1 MAELLTA
8 ASAWTHDEQKPLG
21 VDLRIEAPESLSWY
35 QAHADDSLRLL
46 QAAGLPLDATIIDVG
61 GGASTLVD
69 DLLNLGYQRI
79 TVLDLSSAAL
89 AVTRERLGARAAAVQ
104 WLEADILT
112 ATLPDHA
119 YDVWHDRAVFHF
131 LTSPADQQAYVRA
144 VLQALK
150 PGGTLL
156 LATFAEDGPTTCS
169 ALPVVRYSPE
179 RLQETLGTTFRLLD
193 HGWFRH
199 RTPSGAEQ
207 HFLSCRFQR
216 TSPSFA

>member
-1 MAELLTA
+1 MTSKNHWESIY
-8 ASAWTHDEQKPLG
+8 ASK
-21 VDLRIEAPESLSWY
+21 APESLSWY

-46 QAAGLPLDATIIDVG
+46 QAAGLPLDAAIIDVG

-79 TVLDLSSAAL
+79 TVLDLSGTAL
-89 AVTRERLGARAAAVQ
+89 VVNRERLGARAAAVQ

-119 YDVWHDRAVFHF
+119 YDVWH
-131 LTSPADQQAYVRA
+131 VRA
-144 VLQALK
+144 LLQALK

-156 LATFAEDGPTTCS
+156 LATFAEDGPATCS
-169 ALPVVRYSPE
+169 GLPVVRYSPE
-179 RLQETLGTTFRLLD
+179 RLQETLGSALLLLN
-193 HGWFRH
+193 HGWFCR
-199 RTPSGAEQ
+199 RTPGGAEQ

>member
-1 MAELLTA
+1 MTSKNHWESIY
-8 ASAWTHDEQKPLG
+8 ASK
-21 VDLRIEAPESLSWY
+21 APESLSWY

-46 QAAGLPLDATIIDVG
+46 QAAGLPLDAAIIDVG

-69 DLLNLGYQRI
+69 DLLKLGYQRI
-79 TVLDLSSAAL
+79 TVLDLSGTAL
-89 AVTRERLGARAAAVQ
+89 VVNRERLGARAAAVQ

-119 YDVWHDRAVFHF
+119 YDVWH
-131 LTSPADQQAYVRA
+131 VRA
-144 VLQALK
+144 LLQALK

-156 LATFAEDGPTTCS
+156 LATFAEDGPATCS
-169 ALPVVRYSPE
+169 GLPVVLYSPE
-179 RLQETLGTTFRLLD
+179 RLQETFGTAFSLLGYELFS
-193 HGWFRH
+193 H
-199 RTPSGAEQ
+199 RTPGGAEQ

>member
-1 MAELLTA
+1 MTSKNHWESIY
-8 ASAWTHDEQKPLG
+8 ASK
-21 VDLRIEAPESLSWY
+21 APVSLSWY
-35 QAHADDSLRLL
+35 QAHADDSFRLL
-46 QAAGLPLDATIIDVG
+46 QAAGLPLDAAIIDVG

-112 ATLPDHA
+112 ATLPEHA

-169 ALPVVRYSPE
+169 GLPVVRYSPE
-179 RLQETLGTTFRLLD
+179 RLQESLGTAFRLLD
-193 HGWFRH
+193 HGWLRH
-199 RTPSGAEQ
+199 RTPGGAEQ

-216 TSPSFA
+216 TSPSFASEPVRLRW

>member
-1 MAELLTA
+1 MWA
-8 ASAWTHDEQKPLG
+8 A
-21 VDLRIEAPESLSWY
+21 
-35 QAHADDSLRLL
+35 
-46 QAAGLPLDATIIDVG
+46 
-61 GGASTLVD
+61 GASTLVD

-79 TVLDLSSAAL
+79 TVLDLSGAAL
-89 AVTRERLGARAAAVQ
+89 AVTRERLGARAAAGQ

-112 ATLPDHA
+112 ATLPAHA

-169 ALPVVRYSPE
+169 GLPVVRYSPE
-179 RLQETLGTTFRLLD
+179 RLQETLGTAFFLLG
-193 HGWFRH
+193 HEQLQ
-199 RTPSGAEQ
+199 PSHTRRRGAT
-207 HFLSCRFQR
+207 LSVLSIPADF
-216 TSPSFA
+216 PIVL

>member
-1 MAELLTA
+1 MTSKNHWETIYAT
-8 ASAWTHDEQKPLG
+8 K
-21 VDLRIEAPESLSWY
+21 APESLSWY
-35 QAHADDSLRLL
+35 EANADDSLRLL
-46 QAAGLPLDATIIDVG
+46 QAAGLPLDAAIIDVG

-79 TVLDLSSAAL
+79 TVLDLSGAAL
-89 AVTRERLGARAAAVQ
+89 AVSRERLGARAAAGQ

-112 ATLPDHA
+112 ATLPAHA

-169 ALPVVRYSPE
+169 GLPVVRYSPE
-179 RLQETLGTTFRLLD
+179 RLQETLGTAFFLLG
-193 HGWFRH
+193 HEQFSH
-199 RTPSGAEQ
+199 RTPGGAEQ

-216 TSPSFA
+216 TSP

>member
-1 MAELLTA
+1 MTSKKHWETIY
-8 ASAWTHDEQKPLG
+8 ASK
-21 VDLRIEAPESLSWY
+21 APESLSWY

-46 QAAGLPLDATIIDVG
+46 QAVGLPLDVAIIDVG

-69 DLLNLGYQRI
+69 ELLNLGYQRI

-89 AVTRERLGARAAAVQ
+89 ALTRERLGARAAAVQ

-112 ATLPDHA
+112 ATLPEHA

-131 LTSPADQQAYVRA
+131 LTRPADQQDYVRA
-144 VLQALK
+144 VLQTLK
-150 PGGTLL
+150 PVGTLL
-156 LATFAEDGPTTCS
+156 LATFPEDGPTTCS
-169 ALPVVRYSPE
+169 GLAVVRYSPE
-179 RLQETLGTTFRLLD
+179 RLQESLGTALRLLN
-193 HGWFRH
+193 HGWLCH
-199 RTPSGAEQ
+199 RTPGGAEQ

>member
-1 MAELLTA
+1 MTSKNHWESIY
-8 ASAWTHDEQKPLG
+8 ASK
-21 VDLRIEAPESLSWY
+21 APESLSWY

-46 QAAGLPLDATIIDVG
+46 QAAGLPLDAAIIDVG

-69 DLLNLGYQRI
+69 DLLKLGYQRI
-79 TVLDLSSAAL
+79 TVLDLSGTAL
-89 AVTRERLGARAAAVQ
+89 VVNRERLGARAAAVQ

-119 YDVWHDRAVFHF
+119 YDVWH
-131 LTSPADQQAYVRA
+131 VRA
-144 VLQALK
+144 LLQALK

-156 LATFAEDGPTTCS
+156 LATFAEGGPTTCS
-169 ALPVVRYSPE
+169 GLPVVRYSPE
-179 RLQETLGTTFRLLD
+179 RLQETLGSALLLLN
-193 HGWFRH
+193 HGWFCR
-199 RTPSGAEQ
+199 RTPGGAEQ

>member
-1 MAELLTA
+1 MTSKKHWETIYAT
-8 ASAWTHDEQKPLG
+8 K
-21 VDLRIEAPESLSWY
+21 APESLSWY
-35 QAHADDSLRLL
+35 QAHADDSLQLL
-46 QAAGLPLDATIIDVG
+46 QAAGLPLDAAIIDVG

-79 TVLDLSSAAL
+79 TVLDLSGTAL
-89 AVTRERLGARAAAVQ
+89 AVTKERLGARAAAVQ

-112 ATLPDHA
+112 ATLPDAA

-131 LTSPADQQAYVRA
+131 LTSPADQQAYVQA

-169 ALPVVRYSPE
+169 GLPVVRYSPE
-179 RLQETLGTTFRLLD
+179 RLLETLGTAFSLLS
-193 HGWFRH
+193 HERFRH
-199 RTPSGAEQ
+199 RTPGGAEQ
-207 HFLSCRFQR
+207 HFLSCRFQL
-216 TSPSFA
+216 TSP

>member
-1 MAELLTA
+1 MTHSGCFRLPAYHWMRRSSMWA
-8 ASAWTHDEQKPLG
+8 A
-21 VDLRIEAPESLSWY
+21 
-35 QAHADDSLRLL
+35 
-46 QAAGLPLDATIIDVG
+46 
-61 GGASTLVD
+61 GASTLVD

-79 TVLDLSSAAL
+79 TVLDLSGAAL
-89 AVTRERLGARAAAVQ
+89 AVTRERLGARAAAGQ

-112 ATLPDHA
+112 ATLPAHA

-169 ALPVVRYSPE
+169 GLPVVRYSPE
-179 RLQETLGTTFRLLD
+179 RLQETLGTAFFLLG
-193 HGWFRH
+193 HEQLQ
-199 RTPSGAEQ
+199 PSHTRRRGAT
-207 HFLSCRFQR
+207 LSVLSIPADF
-216 TSPSFA
+216 PIVL

>member
-1 MAELLTA
+1 MTSKNHWESIY
-8 ASAWTHDEQKPLG
+8 ASK
-21 VDLRIEAPESLSWY
+21 APESLSWY

-46 QAAGLPLDATIIDVG
+46 QAAGLPLDAAIIDVG

-79 TVLDLSSAAL
+79 TVLDLSGTAL
-89 AVTRERLGARAAAVQ
+89 VVNRERLGARAAAVQ

-112 ATLPDHA
+112 VTLPHHA
-119 YDVWHDRAVFHF
+119 YDVWH
-131 LTSPADQQAYVRA
+131 VRA
-144 VLQALK
+144 LLQALK

-156 LATFAEDGPTTCS
+156 LATFAEDGPATCS
-169 ALPVVRYSPE
+169 GLPVVRYSPE
-179 RLQETLGTTFRLLD
+179 RLQETLGTAFSLL
-193 HGWFRH
+193 GYELFSH
-199 RTPSGAEQ
+199 RTPGGAEQ

>member
-1 MAELLTA
+1 MTSKNHWESIY
-8 ASAWTHDEQKPLG
+8 ASK
-21 VDLRIEAPESLSWY
+21 APESLSWY

-46 QAAGLPLDATIIDVG
+46 QAAGLPLDAAIIDVG

-79 TVLDLSSAAL
+79 TVLDLSGTAL
-89 AVTRERLGARAAAVQ
+89 VVNRERLGARAAAVQ

-119 YDVWHDRAVFHF
+119 YDVWH
-131 LTSPADQQAYVRA
+131 VRA
-144 VLQALK
+144 LLQALK

-156 LATFAEDGPTTCS
+156 LATFAEDGPATCS
-169 ALPVVRYSPE
+169 GLPVVRYSPE
-179 RLQETLGTTFRLLD
+179 RLQETLGTAFSLL
-193 HGWFRH
+193 GYELFSH
-199 RTPSGAEQ
+199 RTPGGAEQ

>member
-1 MAELLTA
+1 MTSKNHWESIY
-8 ASAWTHDEQKPLG
+8 ASK
-21 VDLRIEAPESLSWY
+21 APESLSWY

-46 QAAGLPLDATIIDVG
+46 QAAGLPLDAAIIDVG

-69 DLLNLGYQRI
+69 DLLKLGYQRI
-79 TVLDLSSAAL
+79 TVLDLSGTAL
-89 AVTRERLGARAAAVQ
+89 VVNRERLGARAAAVQ

-119 YDVWHDRAVFHF
+119 YDVWH
-131 LTSPADQQAYVRA
+131 VRA
-144 VLQALK
+144 LLQALK

-156 LATFAEDGPTTCS
+156 LATFAEDGPATCS
-169 ALPVVRYSPE
+169 GLPVVRYSPE
-179 RLQETLGTTFRLLD
+179 RLQETLGTAFSLL
-193 HGWFRH
+193 GYELFSH
-199 RTPSGAEQ
+199 RTPGGAEQ

>member
-1 MAELLTA
+1 MTSKKHWETIYAT
-8 ASAWTHDEQKPLG
+8 K
-21 VDLRIEAPESLSWY
+21 APESLSWY

-46 QAAGLPLDATIIDVG
+46 QAAGLPLDAAIIDVG

-79 TVLDLSSAAL
+79 TVLDLSGTAL
-89 AVTRERLGARAAAVQ
+89 AVTKERLGARAAAVQ

-112 ATLPDHA
+112 ATLPDQA

-131 LTSPADQQAYVRA
+131 LTSPADQQAYVQA

-156 LATFAEDGPTTCS
+156 LETFAEDGPTTCS
-169 ALPVVRYSPE
+169 GLPVVRYSPV
-179 RLQETLGTTFRLLD
+179 RLQETLGNAFSLLS
-193 HGWFRH
+193 HERFSH
-199 RTPSGAEQ
+199 RTPGGAEQ

-216 TSPSFA
+216 TTSP

>member
-1 MAELLTA
+1 MTSKNHWESIY
-8 ASAWTHDEQKPLG
+8 ASK
-21 VDLRIEAPESLSWY
+21 APDSLSWY
-35 QAHADDSLRLL
+35 QAHADDSRRLL
-46 QAAGLPLDATIIDVG
+46 QAAGLPLDAAIIDVG

-112 ATLPDHA
+112 ATLPEHA

-169 ALPVVRYSPE
+169 GLPVVRYSPE
-179 RLQETLGTTFRLLD
+179 RLQETLGTAFRLLD
-193 HGWFRH
+193 HGWLRH
-199 RTPSGAEQ
+199 RTPGGAEQ

>member
-1 MAELLTA
+1 MTSKNHWESIY
-8 ASAWTHDEQKPLG
+8 ASK
-21 VDLRIEAPESLSWY
+21 APESLSWY

-46 QAAGLPLDATIIDVG
+46 QAAGLPLDAAIIDVG

-69 DLLNLGYQRI
+69 DLLKLGYQRI
-79 TVLDLSSAAL
+79 TVLDLSGTAL
-89 AVTRERLGARAAAVQ
+89 VVNRERLGARAAAVQ

-119 YDVWHDRAVFHF
+119 YDVWH
-131 LTSPADQQAYVRA
+131 VRA
-144 VLQALK
+144 LLQALK

-156 LATFAEDGPTTCS
+156 LATFAEDGPATCS
-169 ALPVVRYSPE
+169 GLPVVRYSPE
-179 RLQETLGTTFRLLD
+179 RLQETLGSALLLLN
-193 HGWFRH
+193 HGWFCR
-199 RTPSGAEQ
+199 RTPGGAEQ